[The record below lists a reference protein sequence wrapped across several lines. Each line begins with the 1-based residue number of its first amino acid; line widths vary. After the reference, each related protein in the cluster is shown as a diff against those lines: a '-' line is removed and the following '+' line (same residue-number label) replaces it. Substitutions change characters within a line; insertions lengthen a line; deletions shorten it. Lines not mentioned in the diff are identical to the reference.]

1 MEMTARMGCFGPMGR
16 PGGRTGFAYSS
27 SADKRFP
34 FPSSSAACGSG
45 STHPPARP
53 AHRAETSHPSSRGG
67 RGEWRGGEVA
77 AGGQVVGVSEGSAA
91 CGSGETHPRTQAAHP
106 SSRGE
111 RGERCGGEA
120 LLQVKDLHVGYGDV
134 EIVHGASFTASRGE
148 FVCIIGANGCG
159 KTTTLKCMLG
169 LLPHTSGSVTVAGRD
184 TLRMAEK
191 ERARHFAYIPQAHT
205 PPFPFSVAD
214 VVILGRTPYVN
225 SLARVTREDKR
236 IAYEAMALLG
246 IEGLAGR
253 IYTELSGGQQQLVLI
268 ARALAQQ
275 TDVLVMD
282 EPTASLDFGNQQ
294 MVLSQM
300 KKLTRSGTS
309 VIMVTHD
316 PDHALFCADKV
327 VVMHEGRV
335 IAEGAPDDVMTD
347 ECLHTIYGTAAR
359 IVPVELEPGLQVKV
373 CVPLMVQKGQ
383 TLLHSD
389 TFAHNEEESDRPGQG
404 QVPAG

>member
-1 MEMTARMGCFGPMGR
+1 MEMTARQIGMRGPLGR
-16 PGGRTGFAYSS
+16 LGGRTGFAYSS
-27 SADKRFP
+27 SADGRYS

-45 STHPPARP
+45 STHPAAQAAEGA
-53 AHRAETSHPSSRGG
+53 AHSDLPSSQGVG
-67 RGEWRGGEVA
+67 AKERGGEVA
-77 AGGQVVGVSEGSAA
+77 GVGQGVGV
-91 CGSGETHPRTQAAHP
+91 
-106 SSRGE
+106 
-111 RGERCGGEA
+111 GEA

-383 TLLHSD
+383 TLLQSD
-389 TFAHNEEESDRPGQG
+389 TFAHNEEESDRPVQG